1 MLMGGHY
8 HGHRHALCRGIGRQH
23 DHRGLH
29 GQVSGTGRA
38 GAGLRL
44 RCSPD
49 TVTSDPDAGCI
60 PMQSIPEG
68 QGIAS
73 TPTVGSIERI
83 TANPTYSKSVKDRT
97 LSYRIILLPVVKAT
111 QNYLKKV
118 GSAPGLQ
125 EIKFSSSH
133 TEVTG
138 DAYAAL
144 HRICPMG
151 NIQLLAGPCRQF
163 SPAISTVKAKAR
175 SLPTEIPAEAHTFP
189 SFPILSSTLWLH
201 SSS

>member
-1 MLMGGHY
+1 MATGMLSAE
-8 HGHRHALCRGIGRQH
+8 ALAGSSMTIVDCMVRRVALAEQEP
-23 DHRGLH
+23 
-29 GQVSGTGRA
+29 VSGCA
-38 GAGLRL
+38 VP
-44 RCSPD
+44 PD

-60 PMQSIPEG
+60 PMQSIPDG

-125 EIKFSSSH
+125 DVKFSSSH

-138 DAYAAL
+138 DACAAL

-163 SPAISTVKAKAR
+163 SPQSP
-175 SLPTEIPAEAHTFP
+175 L
-189 SFPILSSTLWLH
+189 
-201 SSS
+201 

>member
-1 MLMGGHY
+1 MATGMLSAE
-8 HGHRHALCRGIGRQH
+8 ALAGPARSMIIVDCMVRRVALAEQEP
-23 DHRGLH
+23 
-29 GQVSGTGRA
+29 VSGCA
-38 GAGLRL
+38 VP
-44 RCSPD
+44 PD

-60 PMQSIPEG
+60 PMRSIPDG

-83 TANPTYSKSVKDRT
+83 TANPTHSKSAIDRT

-125 EIKFSSSH
+125 EVKFSSSH
-133 TEVTG
+133 TEATG

-163 SPAISTVKAKAR
+163 SPPGTSPENPGVSWIADKLPHPWPAFPPAR
-175 SLPTEIPAEAHTFP
+175 P
-189 SFPILSSTLWLH
+189 SRATRW
-201 SSS
+201 